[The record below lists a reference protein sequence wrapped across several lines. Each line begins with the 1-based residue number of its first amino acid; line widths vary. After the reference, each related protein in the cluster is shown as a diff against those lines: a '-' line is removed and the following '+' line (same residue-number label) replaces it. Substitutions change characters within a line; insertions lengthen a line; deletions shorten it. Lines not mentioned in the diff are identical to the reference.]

1 MKQDNSPKG
10 KNRLEK
16 EKSPYLLQ
24 HGDNPVD
31 WYPWGE
37 EAFARAR
44 AEDRP
49 VFLSIGYATC
59 HWCHVMARESFE
71 DPAVARLMNE
81 TFISVKVDREERPD
95 IDKYYMSVCQMITGS
110 GGWPLTVVMTPDRKP
125 FYAATYLPRESRYGR
140 IGMMDLVPKLGEL
153 WKTRRTELNRAASE
167 ITGALNR
174 EETAGGPGA
183 PGPDLHDRAFE
194 NLESLYDRENGGFW
208 TAPKFPMPHHLLFLL
223 RYWSRTKREKALSM
237 TEHTLTA
244 MRLGGIYDHAGGGFH
259 RYATDDKWTVPHFE
273 KMLYDQ
279 ALLAMAYTEAFQ
291 ATGNPLFGETA
302 RAVLRYVLRDLAAP
316 DGGFCC
322 GEDADS
328 EGEEGRFYL
337 WTHEELMNHFPKEA
351 FGLFRSLFA
360 VEERGNFTDEATG
373 KKRRENI
380 LFARRAED
388 GETPLLRLRGREK
401 QRLAELLDSLRRKR
415 EERERPRRDDKVLT
429 DWNGLMIAALAL
441 GGRVFDEN
449 AFTAAARDGAAFI
462 LEVLSPAPGRLLHR
476 YRDGE
481 SAIAGLL
488 DDYAF
493 FGWGLLELYETTY
506 DPLYLRE
513 AIRLTDTVLRD
524 FRDTGRG
531 DFYFNSLEK
540 SDLPAR
546 QKDAADGA
554 LPSGTAVTILN
565 LARLGLLLGRTDL
578 LDGANGA
585 LSALSGTLGRSPVGH
600 TMSLAAMGSL
610 LFPSFQAVVA
620 GRRRNDREVEAFL
633 RPLRSRFLP
642 HGAVLFLSPEKPFR
656 DVTAVAPWLS
666 QMAPPGEGA
675 VLYPCSGG
683 ACRFPIHSVPELEA
697 FLEAEGRPDGT
708 SL

>member
-1 MKQDNSPKG
+1 
-10 KNRLEK
+10 
-16 EKSPYLLQ
+16 
-24 HGDNPVD
+24 
-31 WYPWGE
+31 
-37 EAFARAR
+37 
-44 AEDRP
+44 
-49 VFLSIGYATC
+49 
-59 HWCHVMARESFE
+59 
-71 DPAVARLMNE
+71 
-81 TFISVKVDREERPD
+81 
-95 IDKYYMSVCQMITGS
+95 
-110 GGWPLTVVMTPDRKP
+110 
-125 FYAATYLPRESRYGR
+125 
-140 IGMMDLVPKLGEL
+140 
-153 WKTRRTELNRAASE
+153 
-167 ITGALNR
+167 
-174 EETAGGPGA
+174 
-183 PGPDLHDRAFE
+183 
-194 NLESLYDRENGGFW
+194 
-208 TAPKFPMPHHLLFLL
+208 

-337 WTHEELMNHFPKEA
+337 WTYEELANHFPKEA
-351 FGLFRSLFA
+351 LGLFRSLFA

-380 LFARRAED
+380 LYARRTKD
-388 GETPLLRLRGREK
+388 GETPLLGLRDREK
-401 QRLAELLDSLRRKR
+401 QWVETLLDSLRRKR

-441 GGRVFDEN
+441 GGRVFDDH

-462 LEVLSPAPGRLLHR
+462 LEVLSPAPGVLLHR
-476 YRDGE
+476 YREGE
-481 SAIAGLL
+481 SAISGLL

-493 FGWGLLELYETTY
+493 LGWGLLELYETTY

-513 AIRLTDTVLRD
+513 AVRLTDTVLRD

-531 DFYFNSLEK
+531 DFYFNSLEN

-565 LARLGLLLGRTDL
+565 LARLGLFLGRTDL
-578 LDGANGA
+578 LDGAHGA
-585 LSALSGTLGRSPVGH
+585 LSALSETLGRSPVGH

-642 HGAVLFLSPEKPFR
+642 HGAVLFLSPEKPFQE
-656 DVTAVAPWLS
+656 VTAVAPWLS
-666 QMAPPGEGA
+666 QMALPGEGA